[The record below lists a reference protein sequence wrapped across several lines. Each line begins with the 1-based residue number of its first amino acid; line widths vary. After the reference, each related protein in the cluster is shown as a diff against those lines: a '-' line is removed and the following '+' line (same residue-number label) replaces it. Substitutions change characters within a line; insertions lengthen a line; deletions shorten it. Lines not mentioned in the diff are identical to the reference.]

1 MKQRQAF
8 LDFALELA
16 LVAEAQIL
24 PHYQNCV
31 INTKPDG
38 TEVTEA
44 DHQAERAIRKMIG
57 QRFPDHGILGEE
69 FGLQAPHETPY
80 QWVIDPLDGTAWF
93 ALGTPMFGTLIA
105 LLEDRQ
111 PLLGVIH
118 FPVLQETVYAAKGLG
133 CWFKARGAA
142 PQRVAVNA
150 VTSLKDAVVSASGA
164 HSSDFFSTD
173 GEVAYRLSA
182 LMNQAGKFRF
192 CTDCLQYALLCRGR
206 VHVGMDPIM
215 NPWDSAAIVACV
227 EEAGGIISTLSG
239 DSDDV
244 VFGGSLLASC
254 GPALHEAALRALQ
267 P

>member
-1 MKQRQAF
+1 MRQRQAF

-31 INTKPDG
+31 ISAKPDG

-44 DHQAERAIRKMIG
+44 DRQAEQAIRQLIG
-57 QRFPDHGILGEE
+57 QRFPNHGIMGEE
-69 FGLQAPHETPY
+69 YGLQAPNKTRY
-80 QWVIDPLDGTAWF
+80 QWVVDPLDGTAWF

-105 LLEDRQ
+105 LLEGCE

-118 FPVLQETVYAAKGLG
+118 FPVLKETVYAAKGFG
-133 CWFKARGAA
+133 CWFKAHGAE
-142 PQRVAVNA
+142 PKRVRVNA
-150 VTSLKDAVVSASGA
+150 VASLKDAVVSASGA
-164 HSSDFFSTD
+164 HSSDVLSSE
-173 GEVAYRLSA
+173 GEVAYRLST
-182 LMNQAGKFRF
+182 LMNRAGKFRF

-215 NPWDSAAIVACV
+215 NPWDSAAIVPCV
-227 EEAGGIISTLSG
+227 EEAGGVITTLSG
-239 DSDDV
+239 DRDDV

-254 GPALHEAALRALQ
+254 NPTLHEAALRALQ